1 MSRTGANSENL
12 LIHAR
17 EALLNALEALEEQRE
32 ALIVIGAQ
40 AVYLRTGDL
49 DVALAPATKDSDL
62 SLDPRLLRDNPLL
75 EQAMRRAGFLPGSR
89 PGAWLDKDGIPVD
102 LMVPEQF
109 AGSGRRSVRIPPHD
123 QLSARKARGIEANTV
138 DFDVM
143 EIGALDAQ
151 DTRCIP
157 AKVAGPAALLVA
169 KIHKITE
176 RLDTPTRLNDKDA
189 HDSYRILRSI
199 ETTDLRDRFAQLLDD
214 SVSRETTFEALQSL
228 ELNFAEGPNA
238 PGSIMAGRAESGL
251 GDPQQVALSTAFL
264 AEDLLQALAEIG
276 FDTGSF

>member
-75 EQAMRRAGFLPGSR
+75 EQAMRRAGFLPGSQ

-123 QLSARKARGIEANTV
+123 QLSARKARGIEATTV

-143 EIGALDAQ
+143 EIGAQDAQ

-199 ETTDLRDRFAQLLDD
+199 ETTELRDRFAQLLDD
-214 SVSRETTFEALQSL
+214 SVSRETTIEALQSL